1 MKQLCSIILFAVVF
15 LASGSYAQDQVVTS
29 VPEIA
34 ICTSVTNR
42 QPAGIDSVFSADVQ
56 QLTCFTKI
64 VSQAEQSEV
73 SHVWFYGDKQMA
85 KIDLKVKGP
94 SFHTWSRKTIL
105 PSWKGE
111 WRVEVQDQAGVV
123 LSKISFKIQ

>member
-1 MKQLCSIILFAVVF
+1 MKQPCAVILFALVI
-15 LASGSYAQDQVVTS
+15 LAGVSYAQDQSTMS

-34 ICTSVTNR
+34 ICTSVADR
-42 QPAGIDSVFSADVQ
+42 QPVGIDSVFSADVQ

-64 VSQAEQSEV
+64 VSQADQSEV

-85 KIDLKVKGP
+85 KIDLQVKGP

-111 WRVEVQDQAGVV
+111 WRVEIQDQAGAV